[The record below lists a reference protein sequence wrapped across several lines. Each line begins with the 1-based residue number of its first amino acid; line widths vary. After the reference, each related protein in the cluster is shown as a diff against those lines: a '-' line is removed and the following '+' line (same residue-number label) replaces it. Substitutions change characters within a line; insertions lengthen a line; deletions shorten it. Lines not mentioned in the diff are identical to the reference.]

1 MYNDVIYNN
10 VPDYTPPG
18 TTVPTPVP
26 YAQGVHIN
34 SESTDNTSGE
44 SAYSAVLLNDTFFQ
58 TTFAVQTVAPESDL
72 KNSNSSVNSLIMND
86 IFDSSNVFA
95 VDILGQASYTLLQY
109 NLFYNNINTTT
120 TPPSVGNVNS
130 TTNLPDFF
138 GNQQPVFGNPDF
150 VDPSSGNFEL
160 QPDSPAID
168 AARSEIGPLPASNA
182 IYPTVNQQ
190 IVGSTVVG
198 VRTDPS
204 TVTAPEEPGRINIES
219 GLGNITDPR
228 QLVTLPGSGN
238 FSFSDEWDP
247 VLAINADGTPNTTGY
262 ASAAALAGWYNYAP
276 ITGQRDILGYIRAP
290 QAANPGAGY
299 GGNPFIDIG
308 AYQYVNLHPP
318 EVTDVREVPS
328 RRAPD
333 QEFYTVG
340 GISGDNTTPW
350 QINIYFNGPLD
361 PNTVNANTVQLVN
374 LGSNP
379 SQPLDQDI
387 NLSGKLTYA
396 TTISATG
403 ATQYVLT
410 INLAASGLTLSTDA
424 YQITLFGSGSPVLA
438 SPQGI
443 ALDGENTVGDAPT
456 GAQLALPSGNG
467 YPGGNFYSSFI
478 INTTPPS
485 VHVGY
490 VHARPR
496 QRHEHRRRQHHL

>member
-1 MYNDVIYNN
+1 
-10 VPDYTPPG
+10 
-18 TTVPTPVP
+18 
-26 YAQGVHIN
+26 
-34 SESTDNTSGE
+34 
-44 SAYSAVLLNDTFFQ
+44 
-58 TTFAVQTVAPESDL
+58 
-72 KNSNSSVNSLIMND
+72 MND

-190 IVGSTVVG
+190 IMGSTVVG
-198 VRTDPS
+198 IRTDPS
-204 TVTAPEEPGRINIES
+204 MVNAPEEPGRINIES

-290 QAANPGAGY
+290 QAANPA
-299 GGNPFIDIG
+299 
-308 AYQYVNLHPP
+308 L
-318 EVTDVREVPS
+318 VTAVTRS
-328 RRAPD
+328 S
-333 QEFYTVG
+333 T
-340 GISGDNTTPW
+340 
-350 QINIYFNGPLD
+350 
-361 PNTVNANTVQLVN
+361 
-374 LGSNP
+374 
-379 SQPLDQDI
+379 
-387 NLSGKLTYA
+387 
-396 TTISATG
+396 
-403 ATQYVLT
+403 
-410 INLAASGLTLSTDA
+410 SGLTSMSICIRRKSPTFARFPAPVRQIKSFTRWAGSRETTRLPGKSTSTSTA
-424 YQITLFGSGSPVLA
+424 RST
-438 SPQGI
+438 
-443 ALDGENTVGDAPT
+443 PT
-456 GAQLALPSGNG
+456 P
-467 YPGGNFYSSFI
+467 
-478 INTTPPS
+478 
-485 VHVGY
+485 
-490 VHARPR
+490 
-496 QRHEHRRRQHHL
+496 